1 MTDIPLH
8 VARFEHGILRIW
20 SFDRDSETGRRLL
33 AGMEA
38 QPRDTAT
45 AMDVLG
51 ATRVDP
57 YWLDLVRLADIPE
70 MGLAGYLR
78 QAYEV
83 PQDEAERVTPSGDHV
98 LIAPS
103 RAFGD
108 HEQTLSPD
116 PALTPLG
123 ALNIHEDVG
132 KLRHMDPVVTAQRE
146 PGTPEANEPQP
157 GAPASRGLRWGSIL
171 MLLVIAAGFIWIVA
185 R

>member
-20 SFDRDSETGRRLL
+20 SFDGNSGTGRHLL

-38 QPRDTAT
+38 EPRDTAT
-45 AMDVLG
+45 AMEVLG

-83 PQDEAERVTPSGDHV
+83 PPEEAERVTPAGDHV

-103 RAFGD
+103 RAFAD

-116 PALTPLG
+116 PALIPLG
-123 ALNIHEDVG
+123 AVDIHEDVG
-132 KLRHMDPVVTAQRE
+132 KLRHMEPVATAQRE
-146 PGTPEANEPQP
+146 PGAPEADEPQP
-157 GAPASRGLRWGSIL
+157 GAPASRGLRWGPIL
-171 MLLVIAAGFIWIVA
+171 LLVVIAAAFIWIVA